1 MGWCIMVNIFGREPI
16 NKIMFVNPVTKKVLY
31 KAYEFFTID
40 TMEDVCNKLMKAH
53 DLIKVDINIFIIGEL
68 KRKYTKEKYGVLEKI

>member
-1 MGWCIMVNIFGREPI
+1 MVNIFGREPI

-53 DLIKVDINIFIIGEL
+53 DLIKVDINIFIVGEL